1 MILKK
6 SLFVSSEL
14 IRQEIEEKFNDI
26 KFNLSKDYKFYQIRL
41 LTLNAKKNESLE
53 VAENFEKN

>member
-14 IRQEIEEKFNDI
+14 IRQEIEEKFNGI
-26 KFNLSKDYKFYQIRL
+26 KFNLSKDDKFYQIRL